1 MNKGEID
8 EIKDATYAINIGG
21 FKSIET
27 HCVALYVNGN

>member
-1 MNKGEID
+1 MNED

-27 HCVALYVNGN
+27 HWIALYVNGN